1 MSGATTPGTGEGA
14 HRWGSPLYSWYVVF
28 VLTLAYTCSFID
40 RQILTLLIEPIRRDL
55 NVSDTQVSL
64 LGGLAFSIFYTT
76 LGIPIARLADQTHR
90 RNLMAAGVAVWSLM
104 TAACGLARS
113 FWGLFAARVGVGVG
127 EAALSPAAF
136 SLLSDYFPPQR
147 LARAIS
153 VYSTGLYFG
162 AGLALMIGG
171 TVVQLVSNAPVRDL
185 PVVGEVFPWQ
195 LTFFAVGMIGLPVLL
210 LMFTIRE
217 PLRRGLLTRTSGD
230 PARDKPSSW
239 PALRAFLREN
249 ARTVVCHITA
259 FTLFGIAVNCYLFW
273 APTLMMR
280 THGWG
285 APQAGLTIGAM
296 LFALGTAGVYC
307 GGWLADRFAAAGR
320 RDAILRAAFLGM
332 LGGLPFLV
340 ATPLVNDVRLATAGL
355 GVAIFFMAFPQ
366 GLPSSA
372 LQIVTPNPLRAQM
385 TAIYFFIGNLVA
397 SGLGPTIPALLSDYV
412 YEDPAMIRYAIA
424 TVEAVVLPLSLLFLY
439 LGFGAYRAS
448 VQRAEEAFH

>member
-1 MSGATTPGTGEGA
+1 MSDASSPGPAGSA
-14 HRWGSPLYSWYVVF
+14 PRWESPAYSWYVVF

-55 NVSDTQVSL
+55 DVTDTQVSL

-185 PVVGEVFPWQ
+185 PVVGEIYPWQ
-195 LTFFAVGMIGLPVLL
+195 FTFFVVGMIGLPILL

-217 PLRRGLLTRTSGD
+217 PVRRGLLKRAASD
-230 PARDKPSSW
+230 RADDKPSSW
-239 PALRAFLREN
+239 PALRAFLRQN
-249 ARTVVCHITA
+249 SRTVTCHITA

-273 APTLMMR
+273 SPTLMMR
-280 THGWG
+280 TFGWG
-285 APQAGLTIGAM
+285 APKAGLVIGAM
-296 LFALGTAGVYC
+296 LFVLGTAGVYC
-307 GGWLADRFAAAGR
+307 GGWLADRLSSTGR
-320 RDAILRAAFLGM
+320 RDAVMRAAFVGM

-340 ATPLVNDVRLATAGL
+340 ATPLLNDARLAAIGL
-355 GVAIFFMAFPQ
+355 GASIFFMAFPQ

-372 LQIVTPNPLRAQM
+372 LQIVTPNSLRAQM

-412 YEDPAMIRYAIA
+412 FRDPAMLRYAIA
-424 TVEAVVLPLSLLFLY
+424 AVEAIVLPLSLLFLY